1 MFLLLVTVALV
12 AAANASSVTR
22 ERSIFPMGRII
33 GGDDAE
39 ITTYPYQVSLQIF
52 DRHVCGGSIID
63 KNYVVTACHCV
74 DDLLARDIIVRV
86 GSSKIDQGGSI
97 HQVMEV
103 IRKEDCYVNSY
114 GNPTNDIALLRL
126 KEHIHFDDTRQPI
139 DLFKQG
145 EVSAPGNM
153 SVITGWGDTGKG
165 ISTQLQTVTVPII
178 DKKLCNNAYKR
189 YGGVPAG
196 EICAG
201 YYGIGGK
208 DTCIGDSGGP
218 LTINGRLA
226 GITSWGLGCAEA
238 DFPGV
243 YTEIAYYRD
252 WIKKHIQP

>member
-1 MFLLLVTVALV
+1 MFLLLLTIALV

-22 ERSIFPMGRII
+22 ERPMFPAGRIV
-33 GGDDAE
+33 GGNDAE
-39 ITTYPYQVSLQIF
+39 ITTYPYQISMQLF
-52 DRHVCGGSIID
+52 GEHLCGGSIID
-63 KNYVVTACHCV
+63 ENYVVTACHCV
-74 DDLLARDIIVRV
+74 DDLLPRDITVRA
-86 GSSKIDQGGSI
+86 GSSKIGQGGSV
-97 HQVMEV
+97 HEVTKV
-103 IRKEDCYVNSY
+103 IRHENYN
-114 GNPTNDIALLRL
+114 TNIYSIPSNDVALLKL
-126 KEHIHFDDTRQPI
+126 NEPIHFDDTRQPI

-165 ISTQLQTVTVPII
+165 ISTQLQTVTIPIV
-178 DKKLCNNAYKR
+178 DKNLCNNVYKR

-208 DTCIGDSGGP
+208 DACIGDSGGP

-226 GITSWGLGCAEA
+226 GIISWGFECGSA
-238 DFPGV
+238 DYPGV
-243 YTEIAYYRD
+243 YTEIAYYHD